1 MAQITVTANQTC
13 RVPGHGLVVNGETVT
28 LGDSRDVQ
36 ELITASA
43 LVEAKPPKTTTKE
56 KS

>member
-1 MAQITVTANQTC
+1 MTQLTVTATQTC
-13 RVPGHGLVVNGETVT
+13 RVPGHGLVCNGETVT
-28 LGDSRDVQ
+28 LDNTPDVQ

-43 LVEAKPPKTTTKE
+43 LVEQVKPTKTTKE